1 MNKRDEE
8 RRRKSGLSKIGIM
21 LILVAAMVLCL
32 PAFASA
38 ESGISQISGGQYHSL
53 LVQENGTL
61 WGWGLND
68 IGQLGIN
75 QADYGYHLVKEP
87 YGVADQVK
95 AISAGKMHTAVIRND
110 GTLWTCGQNWFG
122 ELGIGKVDSELHD
135 KLVKVEGMDHV
146 KSVSAGHEFTAI
158 VKEDGSLWMCG
169 RNYCGQFGNGTT
181 EDSSVPIKVMD
192 SGVAA
197 VSAGGGYTTAIIME
211 DGTLWMCGD
220 NEYGQLGTGG
230 SKDMVTK
237 PVEIVFKDDS
247 GNKLRVKSANSG
259 WSHTAVVTED
269 GTLWTFGEN
278 KSGQLGDGT
287 DIERRTPVKV
297 ATGVKEAYAD
307 GINYA
312 QITDF
317 TAVLKE
323 DGTLW
328 MCGNNTCGQLGNGA
342 QGFDQRFN
350 PDLAQTMTDVASI
363 ATGYEHTIAV
373 KTDGTLWAWGNTT
386 YGQVGNGVLEGNVCT
401 PTQIYL
407 KKAANPMTVKG
418 KTAMV
423 NYAKLQKKNQ
433 TLKRSKVL
441 TMKKAKGKVT
451 YTKKSGNK
459 KITIN
464 RTTGKVTVK
473 KGLKKGKTYK
483 VKVAVKAAGNVSYK
497 SKTVT
502 TTFKIK
508 IK

>member
-1 MNKRDEE
+1 MSKRDEE
-8 RRRKSGLSKIGIM
+8 CRKRSELPRIGIL
-21 LILVAAMVLCL
+21 LILAAAMVLCL
-32 PAFASA
+32 PVFASA
-38 ESGISQISGGQYHSL
+38 ESGIKEISGGMYHSL
-53 LVQENGTL
+53 LVQEDGTM

-68 IGQLGIN
+68 IGQLGIDK
-75 QADYGYHLVKEP
+75 ADYGYHLVKEP
-87 YGVADQVK
+87 FGAADQIRS
-95 AISAGKMHTAVIRND
+95 ISAGQYHTAVIKND
-110 GTLWTCGQNWFG
+110 GTLWTCGQNLFG
-122 ELGIGKVDSELHD
+122 ELGIGKADSELHD
-135 KLVKVEGMDHV
+135 KLVQVKDMDHV
-146 KSVSAGHEFTAI
+146 KSVSAGGEFTAI

-169 RNYCGQFGNGTT
+169 RNYCGQFGNGTM
-181 EDSSVPIKVMD
+181 EDSNVPVKVMD

-197 VSAGGGYTTAIIME
+197 ANAGVGYTTAIIKE
-211 DGTLWMCGD
+211 DGTLWMCGN

-230 SKDMVTK
+230 SEEIVTE
-237 PVEIVFKDDS
+237 PVEVVFKDAS
-247 GNKLRVKSANSG
+247 GNKLKVKSANSG

-287 DIERRTPVKV
+287 DIDRRTPVKV
-297 ATGVKEAYAD
+297 ATSVKEAYAD

-328 MCGNNTCGQLGNGA
+328 MCGNNTCGQLGNGE
-342 QGFDQRFN
+342 QGFDHRFN
-350 PDLAQTMTDVASI
+350 PDLAQTMADVASV

-373 KTDGTLWAWGNTT
+373 KTDGTLWAWGNTA
-386 YGQVGNGVLEGNVCT
+386 YGQVGSGALEGNVST
-401 PTQIYL
+401 PTQIFL
-407 KKAANPMTVKG
+407 KKAASSMTVKG
-418 KTAMV
+418 KTATV
-423 NYAKLQKKNQ
+423 KYAKLKKKKQ

-441 TMKKAKGKVT
+441 TVKNAKGKLT
-451 YTKKSGNK
+451 YTKESGNK

-464 RTTGKVTVK
+464 KTTGKVTVK

-483 VKVAVKAAGNVSYK
+483 VKVTVKDAGNISYK

-502 TTFKIK
+502 TTFKIR